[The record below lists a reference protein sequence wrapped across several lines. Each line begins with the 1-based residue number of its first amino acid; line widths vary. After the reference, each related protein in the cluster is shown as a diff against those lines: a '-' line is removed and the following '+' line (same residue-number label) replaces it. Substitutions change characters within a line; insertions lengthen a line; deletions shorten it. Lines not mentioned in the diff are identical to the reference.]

1 MVAPLKDP
9 LMTVA
14 FMKGVLA
21 GKFFLLKQ
29 EQVEHTRQCA
39 DWPPKKELAEIVADV
54 LLNCPNIP
62 AEVEAAVKSTAHLI
76 RKKKPDSE
84 WQLQLLAQFA
94 PEHELFSKNYV
105 HPRRA
110 RNDAQQDFQVPN
122 PNNFFDGLPDVS
134 IGKRSQRPISF
145 VDPSVKKRARLDR
158 MERQLND
165 LNRRVREERQRVFE
179 RRPRRSG

>member
-1 MVAPLKDP
+1 MAPPLKDP
-9 LMTVA
+9 LLTIS

-54 LLNCPNIP
+54 LLNCPNVP
-62 AEVEAAVKSTAHLI
+62 AEVEAAVRNTDHLI
-76 RKKKPDSE
+76 RRKKPDAE

-94 PEHELFSKNYV
+94 PEHAIFAKDYV

-110 RNDAQQDFQVPN
+110 RCDAQQDFQVPN
-122 PNNFFDGLPDVS
+122 PDSFFDGLPDVQ
-134 IGKRSQRPISF
+134 IGKRSARPISF
-145 VDPSVKKRARLDR
+145 VDPTVKKRARLDR
-158 MERQLND
+158 MERQLNELD
-165 LNRRVREERQRVFE
+165 RRVREERQRVFE
-179 RRPRRSG
+179 RRPRRPG